1 MKHLLDFWNLILLG
15 IVALIAIFLLW
26 PLSQVLHLSFLDA
39 DTGEWTLKH
48 YLKILS
54 HRYYLTAV
62 TNSLLVG
69 VLGMLGACLLGIPL
83 AYFMS
88 RYRVRWRPFI
98 STLAILALVS
108 PPFIGAY
115 AWIMLLGANGSLT
128 NFLRSLGLDPPLIYG
143 LPGIVLVFSF
153 KYYPFVFIMTEGA
166 LSSINRSYEEAAE
179 NLGYQTWERFLRI
192 TLPLAFP
199 AVSTSA
205 ILCFVLSIADF
216 GTPSIIG
223 KNFRTLSTI
232 AYNQY
237 TTEMGGTP
245 SLAVTIS
252 ILLTVIS
259 ILVVTAQ
266 RNFMKKRRYVSGISR
281 KIEQQKLQGSKGLMI
296 HGFCYLVVLISML
309 PNLVVIHTSFLATNG
324 PVFSGG
330 YAMGSYERVWR
341 EIDDSVANSFL
352 FASLA
357 VLLIVGVSGFISYV
371 IVRKSN
377 VWSGTLDSMLM
388 VPFIVPGIVMAI
400 GFVVTFN
407 TWPLDLVGTTLII
420 VLIVFIRRL
429 PYGVRSTSATLRTIK
444 PSVEEAAISLGVPP
458 SHVFLKITLP
468 LMLPGLIAG
477 GMMSFITAINELSS
491 TLILYTSSTMTMPVR
506 VYLSVLDGEFGIAAA
521 LSTILLVSTAV
532 CVFTVMKVS
541 RSDGTSFL

>member
-1 MKHLLDFWNLILLG
+1 
-15 IVALIAIFLLW
+15 
-26 PLSQVLHLSFLDA
+26 
-39 DTGEWTLKH
+39 T
-48 YLKILS
+48 
-54 HRYYLTAV
+54 
-62 TNSLLVG
+62 LLVG

-108 PPFIGAY
+108 PPFLGAY
-115 AWIMLLGANGSLT
+115 AWRMLLGANGSIT

-179 NLGYQTWERFLRI
+179 NLGYQTWERFLKI

-252 ILLTVIS
+252 IILTIIS

-281 KIEQQKLQGSKGLMI
+281 KIEQQKPMGIQGLLI
-296 HGFCYLVVLISML
+296 QGFCYLVVLISML
-309 PNLVVIHTSFLATNG
+309 PNLIVIHTSFLATKG

-341 EIDDSVANSFL
+341 EIDDSVANSFI

-357 VLLIVGVSGFISYV
+357 VVLIVGVSGFISYV

-377 VWSGTLDSMLM
+377 VWSGTLDSLLM
-388 VPFIVPGIVMAI
+388 VPYIVPGVVMAI

-407 TWPLDLVGTTLII
+407 TWPLDLVGTALII

-429 PYGVRSTSATLRTIK
+429 PYGVRSTSATLRTVK

-458 SHVFLKITLP
+458 SRVS

-541 RSDGTSFL
+541 RSDGASFL

>member
-1 MKHLLDFWNLILLG
+1 
-15 IVALIAIFLLW
+15 
-26 PLSQVLHLSFLDA
+26 
-39 DTGEWTLKH
+39 
-48 YLKILS
+48 
-54 HRYYLTAV
+54 
-62 TNSLLVG
+62 
-69 VLGMLGACLLGIPL
+69 MLGACLLGIPL

-108 PPFIGAY
+108 PPFFGAY
-115 AWIMLLGANGSLT
+115 AWIMLLGANGSIT

-179 NLGYQTWERFLRI
+179 NLGYQTWERFLKI

-252 ILLTVIS
+252 IILTIIA

-281 KIEQQKLQGSKGLMI
+281 KIEQQKPEGIQG
-296 HGFCYLVVLISML
+296 
-309 PNLVVIHTSFLATNG
+309 
-324 PVFSGG
+324 
-330 YAMGSYERVWR
+330 
-341 EIDDSVANSFL
+341 
-352 FASLA
+352 
-357 VLLIVGVSGFISYV
+357 LLI
-371 IVRKSN
+371 
-377 VWSGTLDSMLM
+377 
-388 VPFIVPGIVMAI
+388 
-400 GFVVTFN
+400 
-407 TWPLDLVGTTLII
+407 
-420 VLIVFIRRL
+420 
-429 PYGVRSTSATLRTIK
+429 
-444 PSVEEAAISLGVPP
+444 
-458 SHVFLKITLP
+458 
-468 LMLPGLIAG
+468 
-477 GMMSFITAINELSS
+477 
-491 TLILYTSSTMTMPVR
+491 
-506 VYLSVLDGEFGIAAA
+506 
-521 LSTILLVSTAV
+521 
-532 CVFTVMKVS
+532 
-541 RSDGTSFL
+541 

>member
-1 MKHLLDFWNLILLG
+1 MKRFPDFWTGILLG
-15 IVALIAIFLLW
+15 ILGVVALFLLW
-26 PLSQVLHLSFLDA
+26 PLWQVLHVSFLDA
-39 DTGEWTLKH
+39 DTGDLTLRYYEKVF
-48 YLKILS
+48 S
-54 HRYYLTAV
+54 HRYYRAAIINTLV
-62 TNSLLVG
+62 VG
-69 VLGMLGACLLGIPL
+69 VLGMIGACLLGIPL

-88 RYRVRWRPFI
+88 RYNVRLRAFV

-115 AWIMLLGANGSLT
+115 AWIMLLGANGEIT
-128 NFLRSLGLDPPLIYG
+128 NFLRSLGWDPPLIYG

-153 KYYPFVFIMTEGA
+153 KYYPFVYLMTEGA
-166 LSSINRSYEEAAE
+166 LSSINRSFEEAAE
-179 NLGYQTWERFLRI
+179 NLGYRAWERFLYI

-252 ILLTVIS
+252 IIMTVVS
-259 ILVVTAQ
+259 VLAVGLQ
-266 RNFMKKRRYVSGISR
+266 RRFMKRRRYVGGIARKREKLEPQGISGLL
-281 KIEQQKLQGSKGLMI
+281 LQVS
-296 HGFCYLVVLISML
+296 CYLIVLISML
-309 PNLVVIHTSFLATNG
+309 PNLVVIHTSFLATRG

-330 YAMGSYERVWR
+330 YSLESYDRVWR
-341 EIDDSVANSFL
+341 EITGSVANSFM
-352 FASLA
+352 FSSLA
-357 VLLIVGVSGFISYV
+357 VVMIVSVSGLIAYV
-371 IVRKSN
+371 IVRRSN
-377 VWSGTLDSMLM
+377 AWSGALDSILM
-388 VPFIVPGIVMAI
+388 VPYIVPGVVMAI
-400 GFVVTFN
+400 GFVISFN
-407 TWPLDLVGTTLII
+407 AWPLDLVGTMSII

-429 PYGVRSTSATLRTIK
+429 PYGVRSASATLRTIK
-444 PSVEEAAISLGVPP
+444 PSVEEAAVSLGVPP
-458 SHVFLKITLP
+458 SLVFLKITLP
-468 LMLPGLIAG
+468 LLLPGLIAG

-521 LSTILLVSTAV
+521 LSTILLVSTAA
-532 CVFTVMKVS
+532 CVFAVIKITK
-541 RSDGTSFL
+541 SDGTSFI

>member
-1 MKHLLDFWNLILLG
+1 MRQALSFWNLTLLAIL
-15 IVALIAIFLLW
+15 ALVTLFLLW
-26 PLSQVLHLSFLDA
+26 PLWQVLHLSFLDA
-39 DTGEWTLKH
+39 ETGEWTLRH
-48 YLKILS
+48 YLKIFS
-54 HRYYLTAV
+54 HRYYRTALTN
-62 TNSLLVG
+62 TLLVG

-83 AYFMS
+83 AYFMA
-88 RYRVRWRPFI
+88 RYRVHGRPVV
-98 STLAILALVS
+98 STLALLALVS

-115 AWIMLLGANGSLT
+115 AWIMLLGANGVIT
-128 NFLRSLGLDPPLIYG
+128 NFLRNLGLNPPLIYG

-166 LSSINRSYEEAAE
+166 LRTINRSFEEAAE
-179 NLGYQTWERFLRI
+179 NLGYTAWERFLRI

-252 ILLTVIS
+252 ILMTVIS
-259 ILVVTAQ
+259 VLVVVVQ
-266 RNFMKKRRYVSGISR
+266 RNYLKKRRYVSGIAR
-281 KIEQQKLQGSKGLMI
+281 KQEPQALRGGSGLVI
-296 HGFCYLVVLISML
+296 QGFCYLVVLVSML
-309 PNLVVIHTSFLATNG
+309 PNLVVIHTSFLATKG

-330 YAMGSYERVWR
+330 YSLDSYARVWR

-357 VLLIVGVSGFISYV
+357 VLLIVGVSGLISYI
-371 IVRKSN
+371 IVRRGTI
-377 VWSGTLDSMLM
+377 WAGTLDSVLM
-388 VPFIVPGIVMAI
+388 VPYIVPGVVMAI
-400 GFVVTFN
+400 GFVITFN
-407 TWPLDLVGTTLII
+407 AWPLDLVGTALII

-458 SHVFLKITLP
+458 AQVFLKITLP
-468 LMLPGLIAG
+468 LLLPGLIAG

-521 LSTILLVSTAV
+521 LSTILLVSTAA
-532 CVFTVMKVS
+532 CVFAVMKIT
-541 RSDGTSFL
+541 RSDGMSFL

>member
-1 MKHLLDFWNLILLG
+1 
-15 IVALIAIFLLW
+15 
-26 PLSQVLHLSFLDA
+26 
-39 DTGEWTLKH
+39 
-48 YLKILS
+48 
-54 HRYYLTAV
+54 
-62 TNSLLVG
+62 
-69 VLGMLGACLLGIPL
+69 
-83 AYFMS
+83 
-88 RYRVRWRPFI
+88 
-98 STLAILALVS
+98 
-108 PPFIGAY
+108 
-115 AWIMLLGANGSLT
+115 
-128 NFLRSLGLDPPLIYG
+128 
-143 LPGIVLVFSF
+143 
-153 KYYPFVFIMTEGA
+153 
-166 LSSINRSYEEAAE
+166 
-179 NLGYQTWERFLRI
+179 
-192 TLPLAFP
+192 
-199 AVSTSA
+199 
-205 ILCFVLSIADF
+205 
-216 GTPSIIG
+216 
-223 KNFRTLSTI
+223 
-232 AYNQY
+232 
-237 TTEMGGTP
+237 TEMGGTP

-252 ILLTVIS
+252 IILTIIS

-281 KIEQQKLQGSKGLMI
+281 KIEQQKPMGIQGLLI
-296 HGFCYLVVLISML
+296 QGFCYLVVLISML
-309 PNLVVIHTSFLATNG
+309 PNLIVIHTSFLATKG

-341 EIDDSVANSFL
+341 EIDDSVANSFI

-357 VLLIVGVSGFISYV
+357 VVLIVGVSGFISYV

-377 VWSGTLDSMLM
+377 VWSGTLDSLLM
-388 VPFIVPGIVMAI
+388 VPYIVPGVVMAI

-407 TWPLDLVGTTLII
+407 TWPLDLLGTALII

-429 PYGVRSTSATLRTIK
+429 PYGVRSTSATLRTVK

-458 SHVFLKITLP
+458 SRVFLKITLP

-541 RSDGTSFL
+541 RSDGASFL